1 MDIIKE
7 VMRKDLPKHM
17 EEECPNRDYQCE
29 HCGKEGKYAYIT
41 LSHDKKCPKKV
52 INCSNTDCQ
61 DAIQHHRLKRHL
73 EGCAHTEIPCKYVKL
88 GCQMQMKRRD
98 MPAHE
103 VDGNYHIIMALD
115 SVVKLLEENVDLIN
129 KVQKLTQ
136 HPITDSSD
144 SDDES
149 EDKSEAEESVLSLL
163 QRLKRTSRSL

>member
-1 MDIIKE
+1 
-7 VMRKDLPKHM
+7 
-17 EEECPNRDYQCE
+17 
-29 HCGKEGKYAYIT
+29 
-41 LSHDKKCPKKV
+41 
-52 INCSNTDCQ
+52 
-61 DAIQHHRLKRHL
+61 
-73 EGCAHTEIPCKYVKL
+73 
-88 GCQMQMKRRD
+88 MQMKRRD